1 MATELESLNSS
12 INFHSFESGN
22 TAAISGAVV
31 IPVAVILTTTAG
43 VAVIVVVLAKNNRN
57 TKMKTGQDGR
67 EGDYDAVP
75 FPREGTGSFQPS
87 TAAAEDSVVYETV

>member
-1 MATELESLNSS
+1 MIIMNQNNLLVHNYILVPYNCDCKMATELESLNSS

-57 TKMKTGQDGR
+57 TKMKTG
-67 EGDYDAVP
+67 
-75 FPREGTGSFQPS
+75 
-87 TAAAEDSVVYETV
+87 